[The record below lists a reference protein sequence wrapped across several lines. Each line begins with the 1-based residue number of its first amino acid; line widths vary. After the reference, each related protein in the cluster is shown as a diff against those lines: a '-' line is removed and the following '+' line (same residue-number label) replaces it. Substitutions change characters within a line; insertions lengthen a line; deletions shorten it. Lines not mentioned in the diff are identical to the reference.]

1 MGATQEHVRI
11 EDPQALLQT
20 WKRLCTL
27 ARSPG
32 DLYAHVEFLKEGI
45 IITLIKHKMNLG
57 QRFYL
62 TH

>member
-1 MGATQEHVRI
+1 MGATQEHI
-11 EDPQALLQT
+11 TIADPQALLRT
-20 WKRLCTL
+20 WRRIRTL